1 MYVIIKLPTLKFI
14 KLILSNLTI
23 ISYIFLRPVSGVLF
37 VFYIFVPSLIIKSI
51 SYESFKKLH

>member
-37 VFYIFVPSLIIKSI
+37 VFYIFVPS
-51 SYESFKKLH
+51 